1 MKKFN
6 YASHPNKGLQQTQ
19 LSYCKVGP
27 FPNPFYK
34 SRNKRNI
41 GPTNMDLRRAKAELE
56 YPVKSTN
63 VEFDQT
69 HRYPNPI
76 WVCETTRPDKNGVH
90 QTTRHNNNALK
101 DLIIG
106 M

>member
-1 MKKFN
+1 
-6 YASHPNKGLQQTQ
+6 
-19 LSYCKVGP
+19 
-27 FPNPFYK
+27 
-34 SRNKRNI
+34 
-41 GPTNMDLRRAKAELE
+41 MDLRRAKAELE

-69 HRYPNPI
+69 HSYPNPI
-76 WVCETTRPDKNGVH
+76 WVCETTRHNKNGVH